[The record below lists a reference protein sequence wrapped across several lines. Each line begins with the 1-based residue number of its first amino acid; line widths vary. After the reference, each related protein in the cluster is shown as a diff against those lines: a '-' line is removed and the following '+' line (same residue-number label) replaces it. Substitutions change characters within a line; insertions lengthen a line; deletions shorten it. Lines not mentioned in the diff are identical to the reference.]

1 MTELI
6 TNPQDISRLA
16 EAFQSVSEDVE
27 ITTEA
32 PSSTLVNL
40 PGGHIF
46 KDGSLA
52 KFAQIRELNGADEEA
67 IAKAGS
73 ANRALN
79 TILSRGLV
87 SIGDEKVTSADLNT
101 LLTGDRDAILL
112 GIRIATFGNS
122 VEFTTVCEHC
132 SKGQTLEVD
141 LFEDV
146 PTVELDDPID
156 GRVITVQTKSGE
168 ILTALPNGLTN
179 KRLIEL
185 ENGSVAEIITE
196 LLVGCLISI
205 NGMPSLGKSTALN
218 LGILERESIANALY
232 ESSPGP
238 RLMEVTKACQAC
250 DSEISLALSLAD
262 LFRL

>member
-1 MTELI
+1 MTELN

-16 EAFQSVSEDVE
+16 EAFQSVSEDIE
-27 ITTEA
+27 ITTDA
-32 PSSTLVNL
+32 PSSTLVDL

-79 TILSRGLV
+79 TILTRGLV
-87 SIGDEKVTSADLNT
+87 SIGDEKITSSDLNT
-101 LLTGDRDAILL
+101 LLTGDREALLL
-112 GIRIATFGNS
+112 GIRIATFGSS
-122 VEFTTVCEHC
+122 VEFSIVCEHC
-132 SKGQTLEVD
+132 AKAQTLNVD
-141 LFEDV
+141 LNEDIKI
-146 PTVELDDPID
+146 VELDDPID
-156 GRVITVQTKSGE
+156 GRVITVQTKAGE
-168 ILTALPNGLTN
+168 VLIALPNGLTN
-179 KRLIEL
+179 KRLIEI
-185 ENGSVAEIITE
+185 ENSSVAEVITE
-196 LLVGCLISI
+196 LLAGCLISV

-218 LGILERESIANALY
+218 LGILDRELLAAALY
-232 ESSPGP
+232 EQSPGP
-238 RLMEVTKACQAC
+238 RLMEVTKTCQAC